1 MELWHAWVCPYC
13 MRVRIALAEK
23 QLPYGEREIDLASKP
38 KELFGV
44 NPAGGVPVLVVDGG
58 AAIPESLVILEYL
71 EDRFPEH
78 PILPAD
84 PLARARA
91 RLLYDRITAAL
102 GTQTFKLARGTDAEK
117 AAAEQAI
124 RGALAT
130 LETEAPETGFLAGPF
145 SIADIALAPFVAKL
159 PPRLRPA
166 ELGLP
171 RLARW
176 EAAVMSR
183 PAVAAHTAPRR
194 AA

>member
-23 QLPYGEREIDLASKP
+23 QLRYTEREIDLANKP
-38 KELFGV
+38 RELLAV
-44 NPAGGVPVLVVDGG
+44 NPANGVPVLVVEGG

-71 EDRFPEH
+71 EDRWPEH
-78 PILPAD
+78 PLLPAD
-84 PLARARA
+84 PLGRARA

-102 GTQTFKLARGTDAEK
+102 GTPSFKLARGTDAEK
-117 AAAEQAI
+117 ASAEEAV
-124 RGALAT
+124 RGALAK
-130 LETEAPETGFLAGPF
+130 LDAEAPETGLLAGPF
-145 SIADIALAPFVAKL
+145 SIADVALAPFVAKL
-159 PPRLRPA
+159 PERLRPGA
-166 ELGLP
+166 LGLP

-183 PAVAAHTAPRR
+183 PSVATQTAPRR